1 MKNEE
6 IHKGFNQSEIRDLL
20 ARELRDSKK
29 RGGIGGDYTEKYL
42 EEQIESMK
50 ETLKYVRKTNALQLL
65 VEEMGWEEWDI
76 SEYVPY
82 NEETYFSFIGTEKEY
97 NELAK
102 ILNEENVK

>member
-1 MKNEE
+1 MKNGE

-20 ARELRDSKK
+20 ARELRDSEK

-50 ETLKYVRKTNALQLL
+50 ETLKYVKKTNALRLL
-65 VEEMGWEEWDI
+65 VKEMNWEEWGVDNKEI
-76 SEYVPY
+76 YS
-82 NEETYFSFIGTEKEY
+82 SFIGTKEEY
-97 NELAK
+97 KKLMK